1 MPAICTAV
9 CPQAMQGK
17 VVRAPVVAVDC
28 QNDIANAAAERRA
41 PQHGLFAQRA
51 REQDAVKVRAV
62 ARLDALGEHGDDEPV
77 ALPALVVKRAQ
88 RPTMRRL
95 CTSSTGQTRS
105 SASLATMTGMSFWP
119 DRRSTRRE
127 NLSNRRVWFSCEKT
141 GSPAATPQL
150 HSSGCAPYRTPQH
163 SFVGVSYEKE
173 RGDMPC
179 RARGQKKK
187 KSPSFDG
194 SFFCHSRER

>member
-1 MPAICTAV
+1 M
-9 CPQAMQGK
+9 
-17 VVRAPVVAVDC
+17 AVDC
-28 QNDIANAAAERRA
+28 QNDVANAAAERRA

-88 RPTMRRL
+88 LPDDAKAL
-95 CTSSTGQTRS
+95 
-105 SASLATMTGMSFWP
+105 SL
-119 DRRSTRRE
+119 
-127 NLSNRRVWFSCEKT
+127 
-141 GSPAATPQL
+141 L
-150 HSSGCAPYRTPQH
+150 HRADAQQCLARTPQH

-179 RARGQKKK
+179 RARGQEERAVFRRLFFL
-187 KSPSFDG
+187 SFA
-194 SFFCHSRER
+194 